1 MTLRDWSQRI
11 RSADLR
17 GIGAQGQ
24 SFGRRAELGLLCLA
38 LVSARRSFSESS
50 WRGGRLLRVSPI
62 GDDQSLI
69 PWERSLPLR
78 GRTLTGACE
87 FRRGGGRK
95 GVRVNFVGGWFS
107 LPRSECI
114 CAGRCRAR
122 SRLSGC
128 GGAARS
134 LPSGHWLPGSVR
146 RQCRWRRTDQRSL
159 LRNGPHRHPPHGGPA
174 CRHRYGTGGS
184 HHGRCPAH
192 GVHAGGRQ
200 TRGQASAHPAGS
212 RAAPAD

>member
-1 MTLRDWSQRI
+1 MPIIALGDWSQGI

-95 GVRVNFVGGWFS
+95 GVRVNFGGAWFT

-114 CAGRCRAR
+114 CA
-122 SRLSGC
+122 
-128 GGAARS
+128 
-134 LPSGHWLPGSVR
+134 
-146 RQCRWRRTDQRSL
+146 
-159 LRNGPHRHPPHGGPA
+159 
-174 CRHRYGTGGS
+174 
-184 HHGRCPAH
+184 
-192 GVHAGGRQ
+192 
-200 TRGQASAHPAGS
+200 
-212 RAAPAD
+212 